1 MLLEK
6 LDRLSS
12 EILLDSLLGH
22 PAYAAWTR
30 RLESKRGR
38 GRGDYPI
45 SSLAE
50 SLFRILS
57 GKLPSFLSLPTPRP
71 SPFSFSRFLASVRGD
86 LDLLLSEMAQ
96 PGPIAAVG
104 TCAPNAL
111 FLYDADTGLP
121 FAWEEGGDFLRMLEA
136 LPPKTVR
143 FLLGGPELA
152 PFAADLWNRFSI
164 RPIIPLPAEFKETFS
179 YKGHRYDE
187 RGEVFCPGGTMMYG
201 GFEEKRNALKY
212 LCPAR
217 HYGIRCKDWDACP
230 LKKNLR
236 IPLEAN
242 PAILTPLPRFSQK
255 WQRLYALYESRSGV
269 EAILKNRVPSC
280 GNQLVYLRAA
290 SVLFAAAFTQLFSGR
305 RK

>member
-6 LDRLSS
+6 LDRLSP
-12 EILLDSLLGH
+12 EILFEFLIGH
-22 PAYAAWTR
+22 PAFVGWTR
-30 RLESKRGR
+30 RLERKRGR

-45 SSLAE
+45 QLLAE
-50 SLFRILS
+50 SLFRLLS
-57 GKLPSFLSLPTPRP
+57 WKLPSFCSLPEPRP
-71 SPFSFSRFLASVRGD
+71 SPFSFSRFLTSVKDD
-86 LDLLLSEMAQ
+86 LDLLLLEIAQ
-96 PGPIAAVG
+96 PGPVAAVG
-104 TCAPNAL
+104 MSTCGSR
-111 FLYDADTGLP
+111 FLYDAETGVP
-121 FAWEEGGDFLRMLEA
+121 FAWEAGDLMRTLEMISS
-136 LPPKTVR
+136 KTVR
-143 FLLGGPELA
+143 FLLAGPELA
-152 PFAADLWNRFSI
+152 PLAKDLWSRFSI
-164 RPIIPLPAEFKETFS
+164 RPIIPLPSDFRRTFT

-187 RGEVFCPGGTMMYG
+187 QGEVFCPGGTMMFG

-217 HYGIRCKDWDACP
+217 HYGIRCKDWDECP

-236 IPLEAN
+236 IPLEEN

-255 WQRLYALYESRSGV
+255 WQRLYALYETRSGV

-290 SVLFAAAFTQLFSGR
+290 SVLFAAAFTRLFSGR